1 MFSIGS
7 IENQDINYELD
18 EKGVN
23 NLRGLA
29 LDMIVEAHSGHGGVI
44 MSSAP
49 IIYTL
54 FKYHMNI
61 DINNLNFLNRDK
73 FILSVGHA
81 APLLYGIDYFLDLLS
96 LDDLK
101 SLRRLNSKTPG
112 HPELGTPLVDFSS
125 GALGTGVGASI
136 GYAIGERYLN
146 SKTNSLID
154 YYTYVLCGDGELE
167 EGITYESLALAGT
180 LNLNKLIVF
189 VDLNEVTL
197 DNNLNI
203 TSHENLVKR
212 FESINFNVIET
223 SDSVKEI
230 NESIIEAKKSDKPS
244 VILVKTKIGLYSKYE
259 GTNKA
264 HGMVPDEEDLLSIKE
279 KLGLFESHFT
289 VNRDV
294 IEDFKNTIIERSREK
309 INIFND
315 NYKKT
320 KDKEL
325 IDKLINKEV
334 TYSLNDLDIEY
345 NDESLR
351 DLSGKILNK
360 YADNFDLIIGGSC
373 DLSSSCKTNLENF
386 DIFNET
392 NYSGRNIYFGIRE
405 QAASAIINGLALLG
419 LRPFVSTFLAFSD
432 YMRANIR
439 LSAIMNLPVLYIFT
453 HDSIT
458 VGEDGM
464 VHQPIEQLASLEL
477 IPNLKIYRPFDLNEL
492 IGCYMEIFKNN
503 CPSVLILPRNNKSIS
518 GNTKTS
524 GVEMGIYEVIKNDTD
539 NYINLIS
546 NGEELGIVLE
556 TSKNLKE
563 LGIDNRV
570 LSVPCKKNINKN
582 LESILNNKETIAI
595 TLTVPQYFYDITK
608 NVIGMTNF
616 GKSAKKEDLLDYF
629 GFTSEK
635 ITKQILEQ
643 LNN

>member
-223 SDSVKEI
+223 NDSVKDI

-259 GTNKA
+259 GTHKA

-345 NDESLR
+345 NGESLR

-464 VHQPIEQLASLEL
+464 VHQPIEQLVSLEL

-518 GNTKTS
+518 SNTKTS

-582 LESILNNKETIAI
+582 LISILNNKETIAI